1 MRTASLEAKDL
12 VIASILLLKATK
24 EPVLQETRFPLV
36 LFDMTAYLEYLILKG
51 FRFIIN
57 LLPEGP
63 ALWVGRQLGRIAF
76 HLDREHQRV
85 ALQNLMVAFGHEKSI
100 EELRS
105 IAKKTFEHL
114 GMTAVE
120 FFRIPGTDLETLKKK
135 VTVEGLENVRELLDN
150 RKKGALILL
159 SHLGNW
165 ELMGF
170 LTKILGYPFSVIARP
185 VKKNPWVNR
194 MVSEIRRATGIEVIF
209 TEKAS
214 RKVIQALSRNR
225 LVGILID
232 QRAKRSE
239 GVWVDFFGKKAPTTP
254 SLAILAMRTGAPVVP
269 VFMVRDGYEKH
280 RVLIQK
286 PLEIVHSGDIKKD
299 VETNTQRINQTLE
312 SVIRR
317 FPDQWFWVHRR
328 WERKEKIHPK

>member
-1 MRTASLEAKDL
+1 MMVS
-12 VIASILLLKATK
+12 
-24 EPVLQETRFPLV
+24 
-36 LFDMTAYLEYLILKG
+36 AYLEYLVLRG
-51 FRFIIN
+51 FRFIFT
-57 LLPEGP
+57 LLPEHW
-63 ALWVGRQLGRIAF
+63 ALWLGRQLGGVAF
-76 HLDREHQRV
+76 HLDREHRSV
-85 ALQNLMVAFGHEKSI
+85 ALQNLDLAFGREKSK
-100 EELRS
+100 EELRA
-105 IAKKTFEHL
+105 IARKTFQHL

-120 FFRIPGTDLETLKKK
+120 FFRIPEMDLDTFRKK
-135 VTVEGLENVRELLDN
+135 VTIEGLENVRELLDN
-150 RKKGALILL
+150 RKKGVLLLL

-170 LTKILGYPFSVIARP
+170 LSKVLGYPISVIARP
-185 VKKNPWVNR
+185 VKKNPWVDR
-194 MVSEIRRATGIEVIF
+194 LVSEIRGKTGLEVIF

-254 SLAILAMRTGAPVVP
+254 ALAVLAMRTGVPVVP
-269 VFMVRDGYEKH
+269 VFMVRDGFERH

-286 PLEIVHSGDIKKD
+286 PLELVQSGDVTKD
-299 VETNTQRINQTLE
+299 VETNTQRITQTLE
-312 SVIRR
+312 SVVRQ

-328 WERKEKIHPK
+328 WERKQKAHPK

>member
-1 MRTASLEAKDL
+1 MDW
-12 VIASILLLKATK
+12 VCVFVLLPQDGEGA
-24 EPVLQETRFPLV
+24 VLQETRFPLV
-36 LFDMTAYLEYLILKG
+36 LLDMTAYLEYLILQG

-57 LLPEGP
+57 LLPEGA
-63 ALWVGRQLGRIAF
+63 ALWIGRQLGRSAF
-76 HLDREHQRV
+76 HLDREHRRV
-85 ALQNLMVAFGHEKSI
+85 ALRNLLLAFGNEKSM

-135 VTVEGLENVRELLDN
+135 LTVEGLENVRELLDN

-159 SHLGNW
+159 SHMGNW

-170 LTKILGYPFSVIARP
+170 LTKILGYPLSVIARP
-185 VKKNPWVNR
+185 VKKNPWVDR
-194 MVSEIRRATGIEVIF
+194 LVSEIRSATGIEVIF

-269 VFMVRDGYEKH
+269 VFMVRDGYGKH
-280 RVLIQK
+280 RVLIEK

-299 VETNTQRINQTLE
+299 IETNTQRINQTLE